1 MKLLKKHL
9 LVPLAV
15 GAGVGL
21 LTLVLP
27 PIRPAAAHNGEDHGA
42 GAQAS
47 AATGAASDEVAL
59 PKESQFLF
67 DIRTQRAATAALLTR
82 RTLLGTV
89 TAAPGG
95 EGRVV
100 APQTGRLVSLS
111 VRVGQHVRAG
121 QVLGVLDQT
130 LAAPDQLGL
139 STGRA
144 NAQAELR
151 AAGQEYRRLQSIADI
166 AARKDVIAAE
176 LRLRQARQNA
186 GIFNGQGQ
194 ARRVNLTAPVSG
206 TVDVFALAAGQ
217 QVQAGQELLR
227 VINPGRLAVEA
238 QVFADDLAAVTGAA
252 RFVVEPLPGSG
263 AATGGRA
270 ARLLTVSNV
279 VNPTNQ
285 ARQLVLAV
293 VDSGTAAGSALRVGQ
308 RVQVQVQV
316 QVQVRGGQP
325 QLVVPTSAVTDVNG
339 LPAVFVHTAPETFRL
354 RFVKPGA
361 GDERQT
367 AILGG
372 LTEGERVVTTNT
384 YQLKSVYLNQ

>member
-1 MKLLKKHL
+1 MKRSLYL
-9 LVPLAV
+9 PAV
-15 GAGVGL
+15 GAGILL
-21 LTLVLP
+21 LTFLGP
-27 PIRPAAAHNGEDHGA
+27 PTRPASAHNGEDHGA
-42 GAQAS
+42 PAKPA
-47 AATGAASDEVAL
+47 AATGAAANEVLL

-100 APQTGRLVSLS
+100 APQAGRLVSLS
-111 VRVGQHVRAG
+111 VRVGQRVRAG
-121 QVLGVLDQT
+121 QVLAILDQT

-139 STGRA
+139 ATGRA

-151 AAGQEYRRLQSIADI
+151 AAEQDYRRLQSPADS

-186 GIFNGQGQ
+186 GLANGQTQ
-194 ARRVNLTAPVSG
+194 RVRLTAPISG
-206 TVDVFALAAGQ
+206 TVDVFALAPGQ
-217 QVQAGQELLR
+217 QVQAGDELLR

-238 QVFADDLAAVTGAA
+238 QVFADDLAAVTSAAQFIIENVADSEAGAT
-252 RFVVEPLPGSG
+252 R
-263 AATGGRA
+263 RA
-270 ARLLTVSNV
+270 VPARLVAFSNV

-293 VDSGTAAGSALRVGQ
+293 ADSGADASSSELRVGQ
-308 RVQVQVQV
+308 RVQVRVQT
-316 QVQVRGGQP
+316 RDARA

-339 LPAVFVHTAPETFRL
+339 QPAVFVHSAPEVFTL
-354 RFVKPGA
+354 RFVRLGA

-384 YQLKSVYLNQ
+384 YQLKSLYLNQ

>member
-1 MKLLKKHL
+1 MKPIKK
-9 LVPLAV
+9 PLFYPFAV
-15 GAGVGL
+15 GGAIGL
-21 LTLVLP
+21 LTLLLP
-27 PIRPAAAHNGEDHGA
+27 PSRPAAAHNGEDHG
-42 GAQAS
+42 GAANAP
-47 AATGAASDEVAL
+47 AATSAASDEVGL

-67 DIRTQRAATAALLTR
+67 DIRTQRVATTALLTR
-82 RTLLGTV
+82 RSLLGTV

-100 APQTGRLVSLS
+100 APQAGRLVSLS
-111 VRVGQHVRAG
+111 VRVGQQVRAG

-151 AAGQEYRRLQSIADI
+151 AAEQEYRRLQSIADI

-186 GIFNGQGQ
+186 DIFNGQGQ

-217 QVQAGQELLR
+217 QVQVGEELLR
-227 VINPGRLAVEA
+227 IINPRRLSVEA

-252 RFVVEPLPGSG
+252 QFVVEPLPGSG
-263 AATGGRA
+263 ATGGRL

-293 VDSGTAAGSALRVGQ
+293 ADSGAATSALRVGQ
-308 RVQVQVQV
+308 RVQVRVQT
-316 QVQVRGGQP
+316 RGGRP
-325 QLVVPTSAVTDVNG
+325 ALVVPTAAVTDVNG
-339 LPAVFVHTAPETFRL
+339 QPAVFVHTAPETFRL
-354 RFVKPGA
+354 RFVQLGA